1 MTQQYNYKNSIKSN
15 ASDELVNVY
24 LQRPIAGILTRVLF
38 PTNITPNQVTLA
50 STLFGITGGIL
61 LADSSALTIVA
72 LCFYLKDIFDSADGQ
87 LARAKQ
93 LYSRRGRFW
102 DSLGDFVANFFLF
115 GGMFFFLLHAR
126 VYGAEA
132 ALICILGFLGANLR
146 VSYQVYYQTAFLHLE
161 EKYENNRA
169 TEKLQKEDFSQDRL
183 TLTLQKIF
191 LALYGWQDEM
201 VQDIDRWCIGEK
213 KNEAA
218 LHRWYSVSP
227 ALQLNRLFGMGTE
240 FVTLTV
246 CLLLGNVWT
255 YILFTL
261 VVFNCLLLAAIIY
274 RKFIFA
280 PDFRQVSL
288 H

>member
-1 MTQQYNYKNSIKSN
+1 MTQLYNYNNSIKSN

-50 STLFGITGGIL
+50 STLFGIAGGIL
-61 LADSSALTIVA
+61 LADSSALTIAA

-102 DSLGDFVANFFLF
+102 DSLGDFVVNLFLF
-115 GGMFFFLLHAR
+115 GGMFFFLLDAR
-126 VYGAEA
+126 VYGTEA
-132 ALICILGFLGANLR
+132 ALICILGFLGVNLR

-161 EKYENNRA
+161 EKYENNRT
-169 TEKLQKEDFSQDRL
+169 TEKLQKEDLSQDRL

-191 LALYGWQDEM
+191 LTLYGWQDEM
-201 VQDIDRWCIGEK
+201 VQVLDRWCIGEK

-218 LHRWYSVSP
+218 LRRWYSVSS

-240 FVTLTV
+240 FVTLAV
-246 CLLLGNVWT
+246 CLLLGSVWT
-255 YILFTL
+255 YVLFTL
-261 VVFNCLLLAAIIY
+261 VIFNCLWLTAILY
-274 RKFIFA
+274 RKFTFA
-280 PDFRQVSL
+280 PSL
-288 H
+288 Q